1 MPAEEAT
8 LKCVIA
14 WSDRRQ
20 LGGLVEEAL
29 AARVESAET
38 VRLNDDSCVV
48 HTSASVSD
56 VRDWLVAGLQPGE
69 SLLVFEFERWSGYG
83 TGVESNWLRR
93 RGH

>member
-14 WSDRRQ
+14 WSDRRN
-20 LGGLVEEAL
+20 LCGLVEAAL
-29 AARVESAET
+29 AARVESAEIM
-38 VRLNDDSCVV
+38 RLNDDSYLV
-48 HTSASVSD
+48 HTSASVSN
-56 VRDWLVAGLQPGE
+56 VRDWLIASLDPGE

-83 TGVESNWLRR
+83 AGVDSTWLRR